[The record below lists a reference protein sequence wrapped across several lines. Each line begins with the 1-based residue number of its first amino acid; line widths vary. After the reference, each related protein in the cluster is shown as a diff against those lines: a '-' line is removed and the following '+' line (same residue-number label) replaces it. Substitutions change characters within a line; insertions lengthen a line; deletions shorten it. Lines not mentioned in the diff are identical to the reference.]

1 MEHKFDFDKVAR
13 NYTHRFDGDIP
24 SDFFDQQRNDIF
36 VAADRCRRRT
46 LNRFIATA
54 ASIVVVIAVAVT
66 ALVKTS
72 QPNRL
77 STDEMIDLLIAES
90 TDAQLLESTDIAD
103 AEMMFD
109 TEYYN

>member
-13 NYTHRFDGDIP
+13 NRSQRFDSDIP
-24 SDFFDQQRNDIF
+24 SDFFDCQRENIF
-36 VAADRCRRRT
+36 IATDRRRRQT
-46 LNRFIATA
+46 LNRFIASA
-54 ASIVVVIAVAVT
+54 ASVVMVVAVAIT
-66 ALVKTS
+66 ALVKIE

-77 STDEMIDLLIAES
+77 STDELIDRLIAES

-109 TEYYN
+109 TEYYY